1 MELLLKHQMFLMLW
15 LVNQQAVQLIQK
27 RILNLFLYTN
37 FLVILIIFLPLN
49 LQDRNIG
56 VVNVQADDQLEQLH
70 FDTRRA
76 WNIKVTQIPC
86 GCSDIETPKAPRG
99 CLAYYTGFSGDLKSF
114 NYDGF
119 SCYR

>member
-1 MELLLKHQMFLMLW
+1 M
-15 LVNQQAVQLIQK
+15 
-27 RILNLFLYTN
+27 
-37 FLVILIIFLPLN
+37 
-49 LQDRNIG
+49 
-56 VVNVQADDQLEQLH
+56 VNVQADDQLEQLH

-86 GCSDIETPKAPRG
+86 GCPSMETPRAPRG

-119 SCYR
+119 SCYRYVYELTSGLLLRFCYFFTNA